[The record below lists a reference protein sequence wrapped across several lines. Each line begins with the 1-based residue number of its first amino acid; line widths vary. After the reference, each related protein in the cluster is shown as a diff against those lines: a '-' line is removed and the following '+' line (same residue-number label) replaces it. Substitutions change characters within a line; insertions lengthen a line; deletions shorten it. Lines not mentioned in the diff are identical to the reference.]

1 MAKPLKVAGL
11 QESEA
16 LRRRVRRQLA
26 MRGIAKD
33 DADYLIDLL
42 DKFDARVV
50 KMREENGEEEY

>member
-26 MRGIAKD
+26 MRRIAKT

-42 DKFDARVV
+42 DQFDARVV
-50 KMREENGEEEY
+50 EMREENGEEDY